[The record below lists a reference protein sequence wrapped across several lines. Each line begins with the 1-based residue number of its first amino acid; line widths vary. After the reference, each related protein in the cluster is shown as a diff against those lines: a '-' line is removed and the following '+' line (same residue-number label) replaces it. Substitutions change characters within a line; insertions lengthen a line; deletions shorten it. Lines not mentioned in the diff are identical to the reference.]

1 MTSLYFGYIHVHD
14 IKCCVNYDSILP
26 VLQGSL
32 LRKDF
37 DVVHRRA
44 IYNWKNKCM
53 HTLIV
58 RIQVKMPVYVFFP
71 HEILK
76 FQFFLPHSTEFTL
89 SFKNNN

>member
-37 DVVHRRA
+37 EVVHRRA

-53 HTLIV
+53 HTHIV
-58 RIQVKMPVYVFFP
+58 RIQVKMPVYVFFSSWNP
-71 HEILK
+71 KIPVFLTSLHWVHIK
-76 FQFFLPHSTEFTL
+76 F
-89 SFKNNN
+89 